1 MKYCC
6 PVIEKTAVLR
16 ETRILATLTDK
27 FLALMILAPIYHVNL
42 AYSTVP
48 DPEKYCCLLKSDK
61 PIWLPEKALML
72 QCCSIDMESTL
83 NETEKVL
90 DTTQE

>member
-16 ETRILATLTDK
+16 ETRTLATLTDK

-42 AYSTVP
+42 AYSTVVFFTNP
-48 DPEKYCCLLKSDK
+48 KH
-61 PIWLPEKALML
+61 
-72 QCCSIDMESTL
+72 
-83 NETEKVL
+83 
-90 DTTQE
+90 